1 MGEVDAHDAHL
12 DGQVHAELS
21 RDLGLVSAL
30 AIGTGTMI
38 AAGIFTLSGLA
49 ISYVGSAAIASF
61 LLAALVASL
70 TALSYCEFASI
81 YPQSGE
87 GYLYARKTFSPP
99 TAYFVGWCL
108 LLGYT
113 SSCGFYI
120 ASLSTYFNEFI
131 WHLPFETLAGLVFLG
146 ALTLLNLK
154 GTKES
159 GTFQVLVTAA
169 KIVLLLWFVS
179 GGLTQIEPQ
188 AIVNRFSTD
197 AGAITSTAALVF
209 ITFFGFSAIAA
220 SAGEVRNPTKT
231 VPRAIFISMLFVTV
245 LYSAVVLVILTANLT
260 EYTEAAMGVAARA
273 FLGPVGGMVIVLGA
287 LFSMISAS
295 NASIIAGSRVAM
307 SMSRRRHLPIRI
319 GSVHARTG
327 TPVAALLLVGAA
339 IGGFTLALPL
349 ESLAHFA
356 DCVLLIALTL
366 VNVALIRHRRQFPDL
381 ERPFR
386 VPLVPLLP
394 ALGIAANIYL
404 LVQIPLQGHIVPVV
418 FAAVALAAGIAGFL
432 IWKGTEFVTE
442 APEETPSR
450 LLAERSAPAESEF
463 QVLVPIANPA
473 TVNALVDL
481 AGAIAAPRQGEIALL
496 RVVLVPDQLQPR
508 LAEAHVQHEEK
519 ILAAARGR
527 ALSFDIPVSS
537 QVRVGRNAGR
547 AILEAAHQGN
557 SKLIVVGWK
566 GRTSNARRILGE
578 ITDHIV
584 NHASTD
590 IIMVR
595 LAPDER
601 PMESILVATDGGIH
615 ATRAEDYAAAIA
627 ASKDASLTLCAVVS
641 PDEPEAHIE
650 AVDARLEATKT
661 RLELAPDVSTK
672 VLRHRSISQA
682 IIKESA
688 SYGAVFV
695 GANHQSFTTRVLF
708 GTVPEG
714 VARRS
719 NCSVIVVKR
728 HEPVRAL
735 FGRILSE

>member
-1 MGEVDAHDAHL
+1 MDEADTHL

-21 RDLGLVSAL
+21 RDLGLISAL

-70 TALSYCEFASI
+70 TALSYCELASI

-131 WHLPFETLAGLVFLG
+131 WHLPYERLAGLIFLA

-159 GTFQVLVTAA
+159 GTFQVVVTAA
-169 KIVLLLWFVS
+169 KIILLLWFVS
-179 GGLTQIEPQ
+179 GGLPQIETQ
-188 AIVNRFSTD
+188 TIGDRFSTD
-197 AGAITSTAALVF
+197 PGAITSTAALVF

-231 VPRAIFISMLFVTV
+231 VPRAIFISMIFVTV
-245 LYSAVVLVILTANLT
+245 LYSAVVLVIVTANLT
-260 EYTEAAMGVAARA
+260 EYTESAMGVAARA

-307 SMSRRRHLPIRI
+307 SMSRRRHLPHRI
-319 GSVHARTG
+319 GSINARTG
-327 TPVAALLLVGAA
+327 TPIVALVLVGAA
-339 IGGFTLALPL
+339 IGGFALALPL

-404 LVQIPLQGHIVPVV
+404 LVQIPLQGHIVPV
-418 FAAVALAAGIAGFL
+418 ALAGAALLAGIVGFL

-450 LLAERSAPAESEF
+450 LLAERSAPEESAF
-463 QVLVPIANPA
+463 RVLVPIANPGTA
-473 TVNALVDL
+473 NALVDL
-481 AGAIAAPRQGEIALL
+481 AGAIAAPRQGEIVLL

-508 LAEAHVQHEEK
+508 LAEAYVQHEEK
-519 ILAAARGR
+519 ILAASRKR
-527 ALSFDIPVSS
+527 ALAFDIPVSS

-557 SKLIVVGWK
+557 AKLIVLGWK
-566 GRTSNARRILGE
+566 GRTSTARRILGE
-578 ITDHIV
+578 ITDHVV
-584 NHASTD
+584 NHATTD

-595 LAPDER
+595 LGPDRR
-601 PMESILVATDGGIH
+601 PKEAILVATDGGIH
-615 ATRAEDYAAAIA
+615 ATRAEDYAALV
-627 ASKDASLTLCAVVS
+627 ASSKGASMTLCAVVS
-641 PDEPEAHIE
+641 PDESEARVE
-650 AVDARLEATKT
+650 QETARLEDAKA
-661 RLELAPDVSTK
+661 RLDQGQEVTTK
-672 VLRHRSISQA
+672 VLRHRSPSRA
-682 IIKESA
+682 IIAESTN
-688 SYGAVFV
+688 YGAIFV
-695 GANHQSFTTRVLF
+695 GATHQSFTTRVLF
-708 GTVPEG
+708 GTMPEE

-719 NCSVIVVKR
+719 KCSVIVVKR

-735 FGRILSE
+735 FGRIFSE

>member
-1 MGEVDAHDAHL
+1 MPTDEVEEL
-12 DGQVHAELS
+12 LEGQVHAELS
-21 RDLGLVSAL
+21 RELGLVSAL

-61 LLAALVASL
+61 LLAAVVASL

-81 YPQSGE
+81 YPHSGE

-108 LLGYT
+108 LLGYA

-131 WHLPFETLAGLVFLG
+131 WHLPMETLAGLIFLV

-169 KIVLLLWFVS
+169 KIILLLWFVS
-179 GGLTQIEPQ
+179 GGVAQVEPQ
-188 AIVNRFSTD
+188 VIVDRFSTD
-197 AGAITSTAALVF
+197 PGAITSTAALVF

-231 VPRAIFISMLFVTV
+231 VPRAIFISMIFVTL
-245 LYSAVVLVILTANLT
+245 LYSAVVLVIITANLT

-307 SMSRRRHLPIRI
+307 SMSRRRHLPLRV
-319 GSVHARTG
+319 GKVSARTG
-327 TPVAALLLVGAA
+327 TPATALVLVGGA

-356 DCVLLIALTL
+356 DCVLLIALTM
-366 VNVALIRHRRQFPDL
+366 VNLALIRHRRQFPDL
-381 ERPFR
+381 KRPFR
-386 VPLVPLLP
+386 VPFVPLLP
-394 ALGIAANIYL
+394 ALGIAANLYL
-404 LVQIPLQGHIVPVV
+404 LAQIPLQGHVVPVV
-418 FAAVALAAGIAGFL
+418 FAGVSMLVGIVGFL

-450 LLAERSAPAESEF
+450 LLAERSAPAESAF
-463 QVLVPIANPA
+463 RVLVPIANPA
-473 TVNALVDL
+473 TAHALVDL
-481 AGAIAAPRQGEIALL
+481 AGSIAAPRQGEIALL

-508 LAEAHVQHEEK
+508 LAESYVQQEEE
-519 ILAAARGR
+519 ILAASRQR
-527 ALSFDIPVSS
+527 ALQFDIPVSS
-537 QVRVGRNAGR
+537 QIRVGRNAGR
-547 AILEAAHQGN
+547 AILEAARQGN
-557 SKLIVVGWK
+557 SKLIVLGWK
-566 GRTSNARRILGE
+566 GRTSTARRILGE
-578 ITDHIV
+578 ITDHVV
-584 NHASTD
+584 NNATTD

-595 LAPDER
+595 LGPSRR
-601 PMESILVATDGGIH
+601 PKESILVATDGGIH
-615 ATRAEDYAAAIA
+615 ATRAEDYAALVATSRG
-627 ASKDASLTLCAVVS
+627 ASITLCAVVS
-641 PDEPEAHIE
+641 PNEPESQVEHE
-650 AVDARLEATKT
+650 TARLQTAQA
-661 RLELAPDVSTK
+661 RMDQVPNVAIK
-672 VLRHRSISQA
+672 VLRHSSASRA
-682 IIKESA
+682 IIDESA
-688 SYGAVFV
+688 KYGAVFI
-695 GANHQSFTTRVLF
+695 GATHQSFTTRVLF
-708 GTVPEG
+708 GTIPEE

-719 NCSVIVVKR
+719 SCSVIVVKR

-735 FGRILSE
+735 FGRIFSE

>member
-1 MGEVDAHDAHL
+1 MDEADTHL

-21 RDLGLVSAL
+21 RDLGLISAL

-131 WHLPFETLAGLVFLG
+131 WHLPYERLAGLIFLA

-159 GTFQVLVTAA
+159 GTFQVVVTAA
-169 KIVLLLWFVS
+169 KIILLLWFVS
-179 GGLTQIEPQ
+179 GGLPQIETQ
-188 AIVNRFSTD
+188 TIVDRFSTD
-197 AGAITSTAALVF
+197 PGAITSTAALVF

-231 VPRAIFISMLFVTV
+231 VPRAIFISMIFVTV
-245 LYSAVVLVILTANLT
+245 LYSAVVLVIVTANLT
-260 EYTEAAMGVAARA
+260 EYTESAMGVAARA

-307 SMSRRRHLPIRI
+307 SMSRRRHLPHRI
-319 GSVHARTG
+319 GSINARTG
-327 TPVAALLLVGAA
+327 TPIVALVLVGAA
-339 IGGFTLALPL
+339 IGGFALALPL

-394 ALGIAANIYL
+394 ALGISAI
-404 LVQIPLQGHIVPVV
+404 VQIQCI
-418 FAAVALAAGIAGFL
+418 
-432 IWKGTEFVTE
+432 
-442 APEETPSR
+442 PE
-450 LLAERSAPAESEF
+450 
-463 QVLVPIANPA
+463 
-473 TVNALVDL
+473 
-481 AGAIAAPRQGEIALL
+481 
-496 RVVLVPDQLQPR
+496 
-508 LAEAHVQHEEK
+508 
-519 ILAAARGR
+519 
-527 ALSFDIPVSS
+527 
-537 QVRVGRNAGR
+537 
-547 AILEAAHQGN
+547 
-557 SKLIVVGWK
+557 
-566 GRTSNARRILGE
+566 
-578 ITDHIV
+578 
-584 NHASTD
+584 
-590 IIMVR
+590 
-595 LAPDER
+595 
-601 PMESILVATDGGIH
+601 
-615 ATRAEDYAAAIA
+615 
-627 ASKDASLTLCAVVS
+627 LT
-641 PDEPEAHIE
+641 
-650 AVDARLEATKT
+650 
-661 RLELAPDVSTK
+661 
-672 VLRHRSISQA
+672 
-682 IIKESA
+682 
-688 SYGAVFV
+688 Y
-695 GANHQSFTTRVLF
+695 
-708 GTVPEG
+708 
-714 VARRS
+714 
-719 NCSVIVVKR
+719 
-728 HEPVRAL
+728 
-735 FGRILSE
+735 